1 MVTAETWSWSAPAPQ
16 HWAGGEAGTEEVADV
31 GSAALILGS
40 AEALLNR
47 LPTEALAN
55 DRLYVRAQALAEVL
69 EAGLAAVDRAG
80 RVNRLV

>member
-1 MVTAETWSWSAPAPQ
+1 MAAETWSWSAPARPA
-16 HWAGGEAGTEEVADV
+16 WVVGEPGPEEMADV

-55 DRLYVRAQALAEVL
+55 DRLYARAQALAEVL
-69 EAGLAAVDRAG
+69 EAGLAAVDHAG